1 MKDLSLENK
10 VIRVI
15 KWYSFLNLDRKH
27 YFHES
32 ARYRDLAIWF
42 CPTTG
47 LADRTRKEYR
57 EVHLKKILKK
67 LIKDEVIERIEVKNN
82 KHIIVAYR
90 MKS

>member
-1 MKDLSLENK
+1 MKELSLEYK

-15 KWYSFLNLDRKH
+15 KWYSFLNIDRKD
-27 YFHES
+27 YLHES
-32 ARYRDLAIWF
+32 ARHRDLAIWF

-57 EVHLKKILKK
+57 EVHLKKVLTK
-67 LIKDEVIERIEVKNN
+67 LIKDEVIEKVEVKAG
-82 KHIIVAYR
+82 KHIVIGYR